1 VCEEKKW
8 DVCVEERDRKENS
21 KKQKEIG
28 DVMSNGITVF
38 LEREMNDKNI

>member
-1 VCEEKKW
+1 MRKGNEM
-8 DVCVEERDRKENS
+8 CVEERDRKENN